1 MFIAWLKFISY
12 YILHSV
18 AINGNNDLFVLGV
31 VSLGKIYINIIALYI
46 ADTSVFLEILV
57 YFLNNLPKKTDSSGH
72 QMNFGKIN

>member
-31 VSLGKIYINIIALYI
+31 VSLGEDLYIIALYI

-57 YFLNNLPKKTDSSGH
+57 HFLNNLPKKTDSSGH

>member
-1 MFIAWLKFISY
+1 MFIAWLKFISYAY

-31 VSLGKIYINIIALYI
+31 VFGEDLYIIALYI

-57 YFLNNLPKKTDSSGH
+57 HFLNNLPKKTDSSGH

>member
-31 VSLGKIYINIIALYI
+31 VSLGKIYI
-46 ADTSVFLEILV
+46 
-57 YFLNNLPKKTDSSGH
+57 K
-72 QMNFGKIN
+72 

>member
-18 AINGNNDLFVLGV
+18 AINGNNDLFVLGED
-31 VSLGKIYINIIALYI
+31 LYIIALYI

-57 YFLNNLPKKTDSSGH
+57 HFLNN
-72 QMNFGKIN
+72 

>member
-31 VSLGKIYINIIALYI
+31 DLYKIALYI

-57 YFLNNLPKKTDSSGH
+57 HFLNNLPKKTDSSGH